1 MNLESIELTPGD
13 TTVFSKDGRQ
23 KGVKLVSREIM
34 VLEKESGRVFSPV
47 RIQSCMHPEQ
57 VRIEPVEIFCMENEK
72 ILIRDIS
79 GEHWFEE
86 KEIEIHFRTWTPQIP
101 DGHCGDCTKCRRCWA

>member
-13 TTVFSKDGRQ
+13 TPVFSKDGRQ

-57 VRIEPVEIFCMENEK
+57 VRIEPVEILYMENREV
-72 ILIRDIS
+72 LIRDIS
-79 GEHWFEE
+79 GEYRFDGEDTR
-86 KEIEIHFRTWTPQIP
+86 IHFRAWTPQIP